1 MTNEPANG
9 PVPTGD
15 DHMGAVEGDTA
26 AAPEPGNAN
35 AAVLDEQGLPRDRVA
50 ICEDVL
56 GANVDGAEGG

>member
-1 MTNEPANG
+1 MSNDTAG
-9 PVPTGD
+9 SAVPPGD

-26 AAPEPGNAN
+26 AAPEAGNAN
-35 AAVLDEQGLPRDRVA
+35 ATEVDEQGLPKDPLA

>member
-1 MTNEPANG
+1 
-9 PVPTGD
+9 
-15 DHMGAVEGDTA
+15 MGAVEGDTA